1 MANIAR
7 YKDLTGQQFGE
18 LTVINLSDKRQGG
31 SCMWECQCSCGN
43 KTTVVSSSLTSGN
56 TKSCGSSI
64 HKRKDMIGR
73 TFGEYTVLE
82 YVGPKKCGNK
92 TSASLYLCQ
101 CSCGN
106 KRIVSG
112 SDLRNGRCLSCGHT
126 RMINNDDYI
135 GHKFGMLTPIKRIGN
150 NPPKF
155 DCKCDCGKIVQVS
168 QPLLRRG
175 SAVSCGCLTRKKIGL
190 ANRGFNK
197 IVRLDDCAEIHDS
210 NGNIALIDIDD
221 IEKIQKFCWYMAP
234 TGYFFGRTG
243 TDMVSKNYIALH
255 RYLFDL
261 SSKDKVFVDHINGD
275 IKDNRRS
282 NLRLCSPLENVWNGK
297 LKKNNKTG
305 VPGVTIVNGKFV
317 VNAINNGKRY
327 HLGTFN
333 NIRDAAAARY
343 KFEIENRG
351 DFARLTWY
359 DKFKED
365 GINNV
370 ST

>member
-1 MANIAR
+1 MNR
-7 YKDLTGQQFGE
+7 YKDLTGQKFGE
-18 LTVINLSDKRQGG
+18 LTVIKLSDKVQGR
-31 SCMWECQCSCGN
+31 SRMWVCQCSCGN
-43 KTTVVSSSLTSGN
+43 ITTVLGTSLRNGN
-56 TKSCGSSI
+56 TKSCGASI
-64 HKRKDMIGR
+64 HKRKNIIGK

-82 YVGPKKCGNK
+82 YVGQRKCGNK

-106 KRIVSG
+106 KRIVAG
-112 SDLRNGRCLSCGHT
+112 NDLRNGSCLSCGHT
-126 RMINNDDYI
+126 RMINNNDYL
-135 GHKFGMLTPIKRIGN
+135 GHKFGMLTPIKRIGS

-155 DCKCDCGKIVQVS
+155 ECKCDCGNTIQVA
-168 QPLLRRG
+168 QPLLRNG
-175 SAVSCGCLTRKKIGL
+175 SSVSCGCLTKKKIGL
-190 ANRGFNK
+190 ANRKFNK
-197 IVRLDDCAEIHDS
+197 IVRLDDHAEIYDS
-210 NGNIALIDIDD
+210 NGNIALIDICD
-221 IEKIQKFCWYMAP
+221 IEKVQRFCWYMAP

-243 TDMVSKNYIALH
+243 TDMVSENYIALH

-261 SSKDKVFVDHINGD
+261 SPKDKVFVDHINGNTR
-275 IKDNRRS
+275 DNQRS

-305 VPGVTIVNGKFV
+305 VPGVAIVNGKFV
-317 VNAINNGKRY
+317 VNAVNNGKRY

-333 NIRDAAAARY
+333 NIKDAADARY

-365 GINNV
+365 GDKSV
-370 ST
+370 AT

>member
-1 MANIAR
+1 MNR
-7 YKDLTGQQFGE
+7 YKDLTGQKFGE
-18 LTVINLSDKRQGG
+18 LTVIKLSDKVQGR
-31 SCMWECQCSCGN
+31 SRMWVCQCSCGN
-43 KTTVVSSSLTSGN
+43 ITTVLGTSLRNGN
-56 TKSCGSSI
+56 TKSCGASI
-64 HKRKDMIGR
+64 HKRKNIIGK

-82 YVGPKKCGNK
+82 YVGQRKCGNK

-106 KRIVSG
+106 KRIVAG
-112 SDLRNGRCLSCGHT
+112 NDLRNGSCLSCGHT
-126 RMINNDDYI
+126 RMINNNDYL
-135 GHKFGMLTPIKRIGN
+135 GHKFGMLTPIKRIGS

-155 DCKCDCGKIVQVS
+155 ECKCDCGNPIQVA
-168 QPLLRRG
+168 QPLLRNG
-175 SAVSCGCLTRKKIGL
+175 SSVSCGCLTKKKIGL
-190 ANRGFNK
+190 ANRKFNK
-197 IVRLDDCAEIHDS
+197 IVRLDDHAEIYDS
-210 NGNIALIDIDD
+210 NGNIALIDICD
-221 IEKIQKFCWYMAP
+221 IEKVQRFCWYMAP

-243 TDMVSKNYIALH
+243 TDMVSENYIALH

-261 SSKDKVFVDHINGD
+261 SPKDKVFVDHINGNTR
-275 IKDNRRS
+275 DNQRS

-305 VPGVTIVNGKFV
+305 VPGVAIVNGKFV
-317 VNAINNGKRY
+317 VNAVNNGKRY

-333 NIRDAAAARY
+333 NIKDAADARY

-365 GINNV
+365 GDKSV
-370 ST
+370 AT